1 MTHDSTINRLRDKL
15 DMLSR
20 FDRERSLFG
29 AREPFGHGYRVS
41 PVTEAEIISKEAE
54 FGISFPEEYR
64 VWLLRV
70 GSGAGPDYGL
80 FPLARITAKLLEDE
94 RGFGGEIESPTAV
107 SRDHIAA
114 IQAKWDTDPRNHFLS
129 ISSDSADGLLI
140 ISVGGCETYTG
151 ILTDG
156 ALTGGIFGFSAE
168 VFVPN
173 TAGCGLFP
181 EGVYIWSSAQSAERR
196 LTVDPERQFG
206 FFAWYEDWLDKGLA
220 QMCRSSAP

>member
-1 MTHDSTINRLRDKL
+1 MTHDSTINHLRDKL

-94 RGFGGEIESPTAV
+94 RGFGGEIESPQPSRAITSLLSRPNGIPTPATIPSAFLRTA
-107 SRDHIAA
+107 
-114 IQAKWDTDPRNHFLS
+114 P
-129 ISSDSADGLLI
+129 
-140 ISVGGCETYTG
+140 
-151 ILTDG
+151 
-156 ALTGGIFGFSAE
+156 
-168 VFVPN
+168 
-173 TAGCGLFP
+173 
-181 EGVYIWSSAQSAERR
+181 
-196 LTVDPERQFG
+196 TV
-206 FFAWYEDWLDKGLA
+206 
-220 QMCRSSAP
+220 C